1 MTNKSPGIISRG
13 GKSTLTI
20 CVRKVTSFRLRFTMS
35 ELRVLGN
42 FALIVGQFIL
52 LFKSRQIGLL
62 TLLLG
67 SSLSLPYFLNQKQW
81 DVVAVIVMG
90 ITLNLTGLF
99 INPFHS

>member
-1 MTNKSPGIISRG
+1 
-13 GKSTLTI
+13 
-20 CVRKVTSFRLRFTMS
+20 MS
-35 ELRVLGN
+35 ELRVFGN

-67 SSLSLPYFLNQKQW
+67 STLSLPYFLKQKQW

-99 INPFHS
+99 INPLSHLSEESDNRTTEAGFHSCSYRENTL

>member
-1 MTNKSPGIISRG
+1 MISL
-13 GKSTLTI
+13 K
-20 CVRKVTSFRLRFTMS
+20 CRFTTS
-35 ELRVLGN
+35 QFRVLGN

-67 SSLSLPYFLNQKQW
+67 SSLSLPYFLKQKQW

-90 ITLNLTGLF
+90 ITLNLSGLF
-99 INPFHS
+99 INPFLM

>member
-1 MTNKSPGIISRG
+1 MTFIKR
-13 GKSTLTI
+13 
-20 CVRKVTSFRLRFTMS
+20 RFTTS
-35 ELRVLGN
+35 QFRILGN
-42 FALIVGQFIL
+42 FALIIGQFIL

-67 SSLSLPYFLNQKQW
+67 SSLSLPYFLKQKQW

-99 INPFHS
+99 IDPFHT